1 MALSRCLGSLFPARF
16 SPPALEQEYA
26 VHKTEDV
33 RTRCLLQ
40 ALSCTAVMIMVSL
53 SFMDNA
59 DDESLFTVT
68 GRVQVGAVGI
78 AALLYAVMLAAHYK
92 DGAASRMLRKYNDAA
107 QTIPAVYICM
117 VAPVVEPYRL
127 IKLFGSTYAKELEK
141 QGAEEIGKQGAEE
154 IGQQGAVCMFTSYEA
169 QIMVI
174 IINVV
179 ASAAIFGRT
188 PPPVLTRSH
197 REPQPAAVRTSLRCC
212 AVYCTCLRRRA
223 ACH

>member
-1 MALSRCLGSLFPARF
+1 M
-16 SPPALEQEYA
+16 
-26 VHKTEDV
+26 
-33 RTRCLLQ
+33 
-40 ALSCTAVMIMVSL
+40 
-53 SFMDNA
+53 
-59 DDESLFTVT
+59 
-68 GRVQVGAVGI
+68 
-78 AALLYAVMLAAHYK
+78 
-92 DGAASRMLRKYNDAA
+92 YNDAA

-117 VAPVVEPYRL
+117 VASVVEPYRL
-127 IKLFGSTYAKELEK
+127 IKLFGSTYAKELE
-141 QGAEEIGKQGAEE
+141 KQGAEE